1 MSWGWRVPF
10 LLSMVLIGLA
20 LYVQISLEDTPAFR
34 ELQAIKEKHENAL
47 QRKAGRREIDHAP
60 NTSPVLEA
68 LRNYPREIALV
79 AGAFMA
85 NQVIFYVLVAFVVA
99 YGASPSGLNLPR
111 NMLLM
116 AVLVGTLFMVPA
128 IVLSAAISDRRG
140 GRRGVY
146 MIGAAL
152 LGMWS
157 FVLFPLIQTRSF
169 LWIVVAISVGQ
180 VCIGIMYGPQ
190 AALIT
195 ELFGTKVRYSGASLG
210 YQAGAILGG
219 ALAPL
224 ISTALLA
231 HYGGTFG
238 VSVYMAGACLI
249 TLGCVFA
256 LQETRGRDLKLIE

>member
-10 LLSMVLIGLA
+10 LLSVALIGLA
-20 LYVQISLEDTPAFR
+20 LYIQISLEDTPSFRQLHMIRQQRDR
-34 ELQAIKEKHENAL
+34 ELRSKGESPTRA
-47 QRKAGRREIDHAP
+47 DD
-60 NTSPVLEA
+60 TSPVLQA
-68 LRNYPREIALV
+68 LRQYPKEIALV

-99 YGASPSGLNLPR
+99 YGTSPSGLNLSR
-111 NMLLM
+111 NMFLG
-116 AVLVGTLFMVPA
+116 AVMLGTLFMVPA
-128 IVLSAAISDRRG
+128 IVISAAVSDRWG

-146 MIGAAL
+146 MMGAGL
-152 LGMWS
+152 LGIWS
-157 FVLFPLIQTRSF
+157 FILFPLIETRSF

-180 VCIGIMYGPQ
+180 ICIGVMYGPQ

-231 HYGGTFG
+231 HFGGTFG

-249 TLGCVFA
+249 TFVCVFA
-256 LQETRGRDLKLIE
+256 LKETRGRDLSVIA